1 MTPLPIG
8 VLVSGTGTNLQ
19 AIIDAIAQK
28 RLDATI
34 KVVISNKRGVLAL
47 DRAAD
52 AGVATRVVSHRDY
65 PTREAFDDA
74 LAGVLRESGAEWVVL
89 AGFMRLLTR
98 RLISAYP
105 NRIVNIHPA
114 LLPAFP
120 GVDAQEQAFAYGV
133 KFTGCTVHFVDE
145 GTDTGPII
153 AQRVVPVLDTD
164 DPQALRARILSQEH
178 ALLVESLQAIA
189 EGRVEVIAPPAA
201 GSART
206 RVRTRPA

>member
-1 MTPLPIG
+1 MTPLSIG

-19 AIIDAIAQK
+19 ALIDAIAQK
-28 RLDATI
+28 RLNATI
-34 KVVISNKRGVLAL
+34 KVVISNKHGVQAL
-47 DRAAD
+47 DRAAA
-52 AGVATRVVSHRDY
+52 AGIPARTISHRDF
-65 PTREAFDDA
+65 PTREAFDET
-74 LAGVLRESGAEWVVL
+74 LAGVLREAGAEWIVL
-89 AGFMRLLTR
+89 AGFMRLLTK

-120 GVDAQEQAFAYGV
+120 GVDAQDQAFAYGV
-133 KFTGCTVHFVDE
+133 KVTGCTVHFVDE

-164 DPQALRARILSQEH
+164 DSRALRARILVEEH

-189 EGRVEVIAPPAA
+189 EGRVDVIAGEGA
-201 GSART
+201 ART
-206 RVRTRPA
+206 RVRTRPG

>member
-19 AIIDAIAQK
+19 ALIDAIAQK
-28 RLDATI
+28 RLNATI
-34 KVVISNKRGVLAL
+34 KVVISNKHGVQAL
-47 DRAAD
+47 ERAAA
-52 AGVATRVVSHRDY
+52 AGIPARTISHRDF
-65 PTREAFDDA
+65 PTREAFDET
-74 LAGVLRESGAEWVVL
+74 LAGALREAGAEWVVL
-89 AGFMRLLTR
+89 AGFMRLLTK

-120 GVDAQEQAFAYGV
+120 GVDAQDQAFAYGV
-133 KFTGCTVHFVDE
+133 KVTGCTVHLVDE

-164 DPQALRARILSQEH
+164 DSRALRARILVEEH

-189 EGRVEVIAPPAA
+189 EGRVDVIAGE

-206 RVRTRPA
+206 RVRTRPG